1 MKQQMSIKTVAAAA
15 VLVAMNI
22 ILSRV
27 FAINVGP
34 TLRITISTTPIFLA
48 GLWFG
53 PLTGAVCGA
62 IVGGLAVIGW
72 RYGTVEPDYSAKGLC
87 VIKREQFISEFCRRN
102 GGFTCPELMGVDIR
116 ENEGNTKAY
125 ADGLFENLCP
135 RLCMDAIE
143 IARGLI

>member
-1 MKQQMSIKTVAAAA
+1 MDREEI
-15 VLVAMNI
+15 
-22 ILSRV
+22 
-27 FAINVGP
+27 
-34 TLRITISTTPIFLA
+34 A
-48 GLWFG
+48 GLFDRG
-53 PLTGAVCGA
+53 FDCTQCVVGAFRDELGDDFEAVMRSASCLGMGMFRGAVCGA

-135 RLCMDAIE
+135 RLCMDAIK